1 MTCGIYKITSPSGN
15 CYVGQSVNIEKRWM
29 AHRYSVKK
37 ERHNRAFT
45 NAVKKYGIDSFVF
58 EILEECSVD
67 ELTDREQFWM
77 DKLKPKY
84 CIRVAADSNFGLVH
98 SEETKRKMSE
108 ANRGKTPSEE
118 TKRKIGEAN
127 KGRILSEEH
136 KMKLREAMSGEKHH
150 GFGKALSEKT
160 KRKIGEA
167 SRGRTHSKEAKQKMS
182 EANRGKIL

>member
-84 CIRVAADSNFGLVH
+84 CSMKSQLRRNVAVGRAKITHTSENNEWRVVTTKAGDKGEFHSVQFRGQRWVQAPSLAAGIYAADSMSAIPL
-98 SEETKRKMSE
+98 EELPMPERQ
-108 ANRGKTPSEE
+108 
-118 TKRKIGEAN
+118 KIIN
-127 KGRILSEEH
+127 IRRITTSYNAGSL
-136 KMKLREAMSGEKHH
+136 
-150 GFGKALSEKT
+150 
-160 KRKIGEA
+160 
-167 SRGRTHSKEAKQKMS
+167 
-182 EANRGKIL
+182 

>member
-118 TKRKIGEAN
+118 HKRKLRKFSDEQEQE
-127 KGRILSEEH
+127 ILI
-136 KMKLREAMSGEKHH
+136 LRMAGHTLRFISDKFECSIPTIFMIIRRLQTA
-150 GFGKALSEKT
+150 
-160 KRKIGEA
+160 
-167 SRGRTHSKEAKQKMS
+167 
-182 EANRGKIL
+182 